1 MFCVLIDFALGVFS
15 VMHEKRFIIL
25 LNKYIAKEL
34 DADGLNEFFELVNT
48 GVYDNLINDFVLE
61 ELKAKRN
68 TEIHIPVHVS
78 HEIMRKIAESDKFSN
93 SSIQVSFKKNR
104 FLPYLAAA
112 SILAVLLVSYFLLQY
127 QGSTPNFASI
137 IPNSKT
143 IFKNNNTL
151 SPLDYYLPDS
161 SLVTLQSGA
170 SIHYAYDNINKKRE
184 IYLEG
189 NAGFDV
195 KKNKT
200 MPFFVYCG
208 SVTTKVLGT
217 KFTVKGQNPLD
228 VDVEVKSGKVQV
240 YENDKMVIQHEKY
253 LPPVLLF
260 PNQKVSYH
268 NQLKQLNVTLVDTPS
283 LIVKHDN
290 YISESMTPVEFVFEK
305 TKLSDIVKQLQKNY
319 AIEIVLENEGL
330 NNCVFTGD
338 VTQQDLYTKLKII
351 CLTINAE
358 FQINGTKILITGEGC
373 K

>member
-208 SVTTKVLGT
+208 SVTTKVL
-217 KFTVKGQNPLD
+217 
-228 VDVEVKSGKVQV
+228 
-240 YENDKMVIQHEKY
+240 
-253 LPPVLLF
+253 
-260 PNQKVSYH
+260 
-268 NQLKQLNVTLVDTPS
+268 
-283 LIVKHDN
+283 
-290 YISESMTPVEFVFEK
+290 
-305 TKLSDIVKQLQKNY
+305 
-319 AIEIVLENEGL
+319 
-330 NNCVFTGD
+330 
-338 VTQQDLYTKLKII
+338 
-351 CLTINAE
+351 
-358 FQINGTKILITGEGC
+358 
-373 K
+373 